1 MGCALGRK
9 HTRIKLKAR
18 HLEDAKLR
26 IGIPLQKRS
35 EHFQGNT
42 LGTPNGDVRMKGLE
56 IRIETSMQDCIL
68 NSPMQ
73 RKKMRMPFSHACP
86 NHRRPIR
93 GLEYTD
99 TAQGQ

>member
-42 LGTPNGDVRMKGLE
+42 LSTSNSNVWMKGLE
-56 IRIETSMQDCIL
+56 IRIETSMQHCIL

-73 RKKMRMPFSHACP
+73 RKKMRMPFSHTGP
-86 NHRRPIR
+86 NHRRAFPR
-93 GLEYTD
+93 SEDAD